1 MPAKDMSASFE
12 RYPRSDELPGKILGP
27 YKIDTQ
33 QQHHHLTPDRFNY
46 NSQLYPATNIS
57 TQQRVMIK
65 FDTSVAAFSPATY
78 GENLKIEH
86 AVLARANHPNIPHV
100 YELIEGPIFDTDQ
113 RNYCGLAMQLIDGT
127 SLEEIM
133 DLCDESTTSPNLPH
147 IFEKLGGI
155 ADALSYAHT
164 QLGVVYEDLKPGN
177 ILIETSTQ
185 SPYLIDW
192 ETVEQIGKAPTSV
205 TGTLRYF
212 SPEKAKEFFES
223 RLQIGRTGKEY
234 FPTPAGDVFSLG
246 VLCYELL
253 SGEWPFDQR
262 GYQYRDMDTF
272 TILDQ
277 IKNEPHIPL
286 SNLQNLR
293 SQLSAEALLEL
304 DNIFVHA
311 LDKNPSTRLNDPRQ
325 LVSSILE
332 TITKHNIHFLNYS
345 K

>member
-1 MPAKDMSASFE
+1 MSAFE
-12 RYPRSDELPGKILGP
+12 RYPRSDELPGKIFGS
-27 YKIDTQ
+27 YKLDTQ
-33 QQHHHLTPDRFNY
+33 PHHHITPNRFNH

-65 FDTSVAAFSPATY
+65 FDTSVAALSPETY
-78 GENLKIEH
+78 GQNLKKEH
-86 AVLARANHPNIPHV
+86 EILTRANHPNIPHAYDV
-100 YELIEGPIFDTDQ
+100 IEGPIFDLDQ
-113 RNYCGLAMQLIDGT
+113 RKYCGLAMQLIDGT

-133 DLCDESTTSPNLPH
+133 DFCHESTTSPNLPN
-147 IFEKLGGI
+147 IFEKLEAI

-164 QLGVVYEDLKPGN
+164 HLGVVYEDLKPGN

-192 ETVEQIGKAPTSV
+192 ETVEEIGKDPTMI
-205 TGTLRYF
+205 TGTMRYF

-223 RLQIGRTGKEY
+223 RLQISRTGKKY
-234 FPTPAGDVFSLG
+234 LPTPAGDVFSLG

-253 SGEWPFDQR
+253 SGEWPFNTKR
-262 GYQYRDMDTF
+262 GYKYDEMNVLEK
-272 TILDQ
+272 LDQ
-277 IKNEPHIPL
+277 IKNEPHQRL
-286 SNLQNLR
+286 SNSQNLQ

-304 DNIFVHA
+304 DNIFVRA

-332 TITKHNIHFLNYS
+332 TITKHNIHVLNYS